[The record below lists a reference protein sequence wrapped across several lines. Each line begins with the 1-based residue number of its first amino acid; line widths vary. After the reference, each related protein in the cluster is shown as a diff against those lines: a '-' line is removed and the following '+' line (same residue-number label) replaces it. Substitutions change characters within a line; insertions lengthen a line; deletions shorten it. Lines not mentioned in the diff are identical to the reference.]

1 MLSCLNE
8 ETSLWPCGQRRRQ
21 GVPAMK
27 RHETELEEAGG
38 RGRAEWSTGYRG
50 LRQVASVMATKDSSL
65 KQELDPVAVK
75 DLGIPTPRPTRKLMP
90 VSV

>member
-1 MLSCLNE
+1 MA
-8 ETSLWPCGQRRRQ
+8 LWQ

-27 RHETELEEAGG
+27 RHETELEEAG
-38 RGRAEWSTGYRG
+38 RGRSEWSTGYRG
-50 LRQVASVMATKDSSL
+50 LRQVASVTATKDNSF

-75 DLGIPTPRPTRKLMP
+75 DLGIPISRPTQKLMP